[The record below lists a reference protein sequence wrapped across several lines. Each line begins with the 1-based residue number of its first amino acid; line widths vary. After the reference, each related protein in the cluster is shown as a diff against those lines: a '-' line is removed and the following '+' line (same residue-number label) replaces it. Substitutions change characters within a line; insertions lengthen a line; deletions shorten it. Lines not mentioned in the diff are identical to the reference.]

1 MLNST
6 QVKELFEKEAI
17 LIGSEDAVPLYR
29 VRALFG
35 DHAAGFVDGKY
46 DRKWF
51 NLFGVGDFQLPYVT
65 FAGFRYAASFSNV
78 EEVRDT
84 VGESASWD
92 ICETVKDS
100 LIPEYIFADI
110 EALRSKYPGHTGWG
124 IISEVLEKAAATEK
138 KRQQRKGA
146 AV

>member
-1 MLNST
+1 MLNSK
-6 QVKELFEKEAI
+6 QVKELFENEAV
-17 LIGSEDAVPLYR
+17 LIGSRDVVPLYR
-29 VRALFG
+29 VRELFG
-35 DHAAGFVDGKY
+35 DRAAGFVDGKY
-46 DRKWF
+46 EQKWS

-65 FAGFRYAASFSNV
+65 FEGFQYAASFANV

-84 VGESASWD
+84 VGESASWN

-100 LIPEYIFADI
+100 LIPAYIMADV
-110 EALRSKYPGHTGWG
+110 ELLKSKYPGRSGWG
-124 IISEVLEKAAATEK
+124 VISEVLEKAA